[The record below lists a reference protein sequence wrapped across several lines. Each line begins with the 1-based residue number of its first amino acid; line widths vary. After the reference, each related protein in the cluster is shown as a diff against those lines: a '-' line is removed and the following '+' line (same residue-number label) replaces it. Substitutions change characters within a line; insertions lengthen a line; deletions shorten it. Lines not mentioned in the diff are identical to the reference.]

1 VPIPLN
7 KFWRKITMKDFG
19 KKKEEDNSAFEEY
32 HDPQGAYIKSNIE
45 GIIGD
50 NEGGKEEIK

>member
-1 VPIPLN
+1 
-7 KFWRKITMKDFG
+7 MKDFG